1 MESVHECLLTQN
13 VRMPIWFIII
23 ITSLAQCVQYADEKN
38 F

>member
-23 ITSLAQCVQYADEKN
+23 TSLAQCVQYADEKN